1 MAGTVSASVSGGT
14 ITVTG
19 SGYSGS
25 KAVVSVS
32 FTSTDGK
39 RKHNEMAVIDVSAGA
54 INHPYKFPYASGTA
68 VVKTFDSSYA
78 VQATSSN
85 QAV

>member
-1 MAGTVSASVSGGT
+1 MAGTVSPSVSGGT

-25 KAVVSVS
+25 QAVVSVS

-39 RKHNEMAVIDVSAGA
+39 RHHNEMVVVPVAGGA
-54 INHPYKFPYASGTA
+54 INAPIKLAYAGGTA
-68 VVKTFDSSYA
+68 VVKTFDGTY
-78 VQATSSN
+78 VPQATSSN